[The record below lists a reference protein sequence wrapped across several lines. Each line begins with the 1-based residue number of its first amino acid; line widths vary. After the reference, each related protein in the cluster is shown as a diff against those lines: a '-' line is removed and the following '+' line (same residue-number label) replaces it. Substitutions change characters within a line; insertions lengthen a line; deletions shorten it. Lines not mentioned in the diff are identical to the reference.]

1 LDTREKIVSI
11 EWIRE
16 RGTNRKVVVGYF
28 DPLYAANVGRLQE
41 LGPVMVI
48 VADRPD
54 AILPIRARAEL
65 VASLACVEN
74 VAVCTGDLVNLD
86 GLEMIDE
93 RDADVRRAAELSAHI
108 IERYKAE

>member
-11 EWIRE
+11 EAIRK
-16 RGTNRKVVVGYF
+16 RGTNRKIVIGYF
-28 DPLYAANVGRLQE
+28 DPLYAANVARLQE
-41 LGPVMVI
+41 FGRVTVI
-48 VADRPD
+48 VADRPG
-54 AILPIRARAEL
+54 AILPLGARAEL

-74 VAVCTGDLVNLD
+74 VAVCTGDLANVD

-93 RDADVRRAAELSAHI
+93 RDADERRTAELSAHI

>member
-11 EWIRE
+11 ESIRK
-16 RGTNRKVVVGYF
+16 RGTDRKIVIGYF
-28 DPLYAANVGRLQE
+28 DPLHAANVARLQE

-54 AILPIRARAEL
+54 AILPLRARAEL
-65 VASLACVEN
+65 VASLACVQN
-74 VAVCTGDLVNLD
+74 VAVCAGELVNVD

-93 RDADVRRAAELSAHI
+93 RDADERRAAELSAHI